1 MTEEISKLE
10 KGTSLW
16 KDAWYRLGRNKAAL
30 GSGIFVL
37 VLVLIALATP
47 WITPYEFDA
56 INYSDIGTA
65 PSPLHWFGADVLGR
79 DLFTR
84 CLFGLRISLGIG
96 ITASFVSFIIGV
108 TYGAIAGYVGGK
120 VGAVMMRIVDTIDV
134 LPYILLV
141 IILMTIFGRNI
152 ILLFA
157 AIGAVAWLTMARIVR
172 GQILSLKN
180 KEFIEAARAIGV
192 KNSSI
197 IFRHLIPNAL
207 GPIIVYAT
215 LTVPAVILSEAFL
228 SFLGLGVQAPMASLG
243 SLVADGAQGMEMY
256 PWLIIFPGVLLASLL
271 FALNYLGDGL
281 RDALDPR
288 MKQ

>member
-16 KDAWYRLGRNKAAL
+16 KDAWYRLVRNKAAL
-30 GSGIFVL
+30 VSGIYVL

-197 IFRHLIPNAL
+197 IFRHSHGAGCYSVRGFFKFFGAGRS
-207 GPIIVYAT
+207 GPD
-215 LTVPAVILSEAFL
+215 
-228 SFLGLGVQAPMASLG
+228 GLAGESGGRRGAGDGDVS
-243 SLVADGAQGMEMY
+243 VADYFSRRVARVATVCAELSG
-256 PWLIIFPGVLLASLL
+256 
-271 FALNYLGDGL
+271 
-281 RDALDPR
+281 
-288 MKQ
+288 